1 MTIVEATCKNGQRFA
16 SLKINKSNG
25 VYWVFIDNGWVGF
38 ENSVLNLNDLWH
50 GF

>member
-25 VYWVFIDNGWVGF
+25 VY
-38 ENSVLNLNDLWH
+38 
-50 GF
+50 